1 MSDFIIPIYKC
12 LYDVPMHYFTVLDI
26 FLEYRDI
33 FTRWLDIFFYSWL
46 TFARTRKGHD
56 AAAGDVN
63 AGPGLNPVFLQA
75 ARGLIRCKFE
85 RFAVCE
91 LNILFANFDVL
102 IM

>member
-26 FLEYRDI
+26 FLEYLDI
-33 FTRWLDIFFYSWL
+33 FTRRLDIFFYSLL

-63 AGPGLNPVFLQA
+63 AGPGDKSC
-75 ARGLIRCKFE
+75 I
-85 RFAVCE
+85 FASSS
-91 LNILFANFDVL
+91 A
-102 IM
+102 